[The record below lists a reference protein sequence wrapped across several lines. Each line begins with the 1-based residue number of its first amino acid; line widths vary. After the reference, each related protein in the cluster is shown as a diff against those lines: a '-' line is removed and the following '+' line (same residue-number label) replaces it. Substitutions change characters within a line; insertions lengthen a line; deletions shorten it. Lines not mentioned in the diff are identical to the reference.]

1 MKYSLSPLNHIF
13 KTFEGETVL
22 FSGLTNSFF
31 SITNN
36 LQEKLEKFEK
46 ETNVFMDEEINTL
59 CEKGI
64 LIERPSL
71 T

>member
-22 FSGLTNSFF
+22 FSGL
-31 SITNN
+31 TNN